1 MRVLVI
7 YANPVR
13 SSFGATLHGI
23 VLRKLTARGHQCDDC
38 DLYAEAF
45 NPVLSEK
52 ERSQYH
58 DTQLNRL
65 GVEAYAERVLAADA
79 IVLAYPVWNEGFPA
93 ILKGFFDRVFVPGVS
108 FNIGKN
114 GAVAPNLRELKRLA
128 AVCTY
133 GADRLSTILMGDP
146 PRRVVKRLIRSMAV
160 HHVACEY
167 LACYG
172 MNKCTQER
180 RARFLKSI
188 EANFEAW

>member
-13 SSFGATLHGI
+13 SSFGASLHETVI
-23 VLRKLTARGHQCDDC
+23 RKLTAKGHQCDDC

-45 NPVLSEK
+45 DPVMSEK

-58 DTQLNRL
+58 DTRSNRL
-65 GVEAYAERVLAADA
+65 GVDKYVERVLAAEA

-114 GAVAPNLRELKRLA
+114 GAVSPNLSRLKRLA

-133 GADRLSTILMGDP
+133 GADRLSTIVMGDP

-160 HHVACEY
+160 HHVVCEY

-172 MNKCTQER
+172 MNKSTPER

-188 EANFEAW
+188 EASFEAW